1 MTGFHIYKRVIR
13 DLIFLVSLL
22 LISPVIT
29 LAQGTAPDTPHLIRV
44 TVDHATSYV
53 LIQWE
58 ASKDPEV
65 DLYQMYSMDNGTG
78 KFLFAFDSETFEYYH
93 MTSGLE
99 NLSYSVTAVDTLDG
113 SGSRESLLKDNEHSA
128 VLVSP
133 VFDPCIP
140 ANIINWTGY
149 VGWEGNTSGYKIY
162 GGLKGEEM
170 EVLKFVH
177 PDTRTFSHRDVSY
190 DTAYN
195 YYIEAVHTSGI
206 TSLSPIAEIRTGFPD
221 APDLLRIDEV
231 SVLNNSSLELR
242 FTADVDGPV
251 NSFRILRSSGP
262 DAPYSEV
269 ETIWNSSQ
277 PHMDYI
283 DYVSTSDNNYEYLVQ
298 SIYRPESCTQDITV
312 SESNIGT
319 SVLLE
324 SSVEGQIALL
334 NWTPYESYST
344 GLSGYIVQRK
354 SGGGEFIDMVNL
366 GPETTSWQES
376 IESVINGYQ
385 PGEVQYKVLAMSMQ
399 VDGDDPGIS
408 ASNIVSVYVETSM
421 LVPNAFTPGR
431 SSNYLFKPVIDFA
444 PSKYRMI
451 IYDRGGRKLFE
462 TSDPSEG
469 WDGTFNG
476 GDFAMEGV
484 YVYFIQYTDYT
495 GLSSTLSG
503 NVTVIYP
510 AEY

>member
-1 MTGFHIYKRVIR
+1 MTGFQIFKRVIR
-13 DLIFLVSLL
+13 DPIFLVSFL
-22 LISPVIT
+22 LILPVMVN
-29 LAQGTAPDTPHLIRV
+29 AQGELPDTPNLVRV
-44 TVDHATSYV
+44 SWDHSTDAVSV
-53 LIQWE
+53 EWE
-58 ASKDPEV
+58 ASKDPTV
-65 DLYQMYSMDNGTG
+65 DLYILYIPDGDGWRDIYTFG
-78 KFLFAFDSETFEYYH
+78 SETFNFNI
-93 MTSGLE
+93 TNNSFKGLT
-99 NLSYSVTAVDTLDG
+99 YIVTAMDTLDG
-113 SGSRESLLKDNEHSA
+113 SDDRESLLGENPHKAIEIS
-128 VLVSP
+128 LE
-133 VFDPCIP
+133 FDPCSRT
-140 ANIINWTGY
+140 NIINWTAY
-149 VGWEGNTSGYKIY
+149 VGWEGKISAYQIY
-162 GGLKGEEM
+162 GGLAGGEM
-170 EVLKFVH
+170 EDMGFVN
-177 PDTRTFSHRDVSY
+177 PNTLTFSHHDVSY
-190 DTAYN
+190 DTAYQ
-195 YYIEAVHTSGI
+195 YYIEAINPTDTSH
-206 TSLSPIAEIRTGFPD
+206 SPIAEIQSGFPD
-221 APDLLRIDEV
+221 SPDILRIDEV
-231 SVLNNSSLELR
+231 SVLNNHSLELR

-251 NSFRILRSSGP
+251 NNFRILRSSGP
-262 DAPYSEV
+262 DAPYSVV

-283 DYVSTSDNNYEYLVQ
+283 DNVPTSGDSYKYMVQ
-298 SIYRPESCTQDITV
+298 SIYKPESCTQDITV
-312 SESNIGT
+312 SNSNIGT

-324 SSVEGQIALL
+324 SSVEAQIAML
-334 NWTPYESYST
+334 NWTPYEDYLT
-344 GLSGYIVQRK
+344 GLSGYIVQRR

-366 GPETTSWQES
+366 GPETTSWQEP

-408 ASNIVSVYVETSM
+408 ASNIVSVFVETSM
-421 LVPNAFTPGR
+421 QVPNAFTPGR

-476 GDFAMEGV
+476 ADFAMEGV

>member
-1 MTGFHIYKRVIR
+1 MTGFQIDKRVIR
-13 DLIFLVSLL
+13 DLILLVSFL
-22 LISPVIT
+22 LIFPVMA
-29 LAQGTAPDTPHLIRV
+29 LAQGSAPDTPNLIRV
-44 TVDHATSYV
+44 TVEHATSAV

-58 ASKDPEV
+58 ASEDPEV
-65 DLYQMYSMDNGTG
+65 DLYHLYRMNNGTG
-78 KFLFAFDSETFEYYH
+78 TKIFTFDSETLQYRH

-99 NLSYSVTAVDTLDG
+99 NLSYSVTAEDTLDG
-113 SGSRESLLKDNEHSA
+113 SGSRESLIGDNAHSA
-128 VLVSP
+128 IELSLE
-133 VFDPCIP
+133 FDPCSRT
-140 ANIINWTGY
+140 NIINWTGY
-149 VGWEGNTSGYKIY
+149 VGWDGKISGYIIY
-162 GGLKGEEM
+162 GGLAGGEM
-170 EVLKFVH
+170 EDMGFVN
-177 PDTRTFSHRDVSY
+177 PNTLTFPHHGVSY
-190 DTAYN
+190 DTVYR
-195 YYIEAVHTSGI
+195 YYVEAINPTDTSR
-206 TSLSPIAEIRTGFPD
+206 SPLTEIRTSFPD

-251 NSFRILRSSGP
+251 NNFRILRRGDP
-262 DAPYSEV
+262 GAPYSEV

-283 DYVSTSDNNYEYLVQ
+283 DNVSTSDNNYEYLVQ
-298 SIYRPESCTQDITV
+298 SIYKPESCTQDITV

-354 SGGGEFIDMVNL
+354 SGGGEFIDLVNL

-510 AEY
+510 QEY